1 MTRRGKANT
10 TIELSHPDDRL
21 SKGNRVNM
29 DDALA
34 GTDGV
39 PALSIIVVELSLTPG
54 VIRGGVGAS

>member
-1 MTRRGKANT
+1 
-10 TIELSHPDDRL
+10 
-21 SKGNRVNM
+21 M